1 MSTKYFTNEIVGL
14 LKTYAPEKLG
24 DLRKRFPSLESSLEE
39 GITMGV
45 EPVKKSLES
54 IETVSSK
61 GVERSETKNEEIQFR
76 LELCKEGLE
85 SILVLCD
92 QFVPKLKKKLLRL
105 KNTQLISQVLIA
117 ISGASII
124 AMLGKENSTFNL
136 IAASLAILGSL
147 LTIFIQHQST
157 GIGEKSQNL
166 SNYFTQLVALKTKAE
181 RQLLEIKIHKKFSEN
196 ADQKELTT
204 LVNESNSLCEDVR
217 EILLFLA

>member
-24 DLRKRFPSLESSLEE
+24 DLRKRFPSLESFLEE
-39 GITMGV
+39 GITMGDV
-45 EPVKKSLES
+45 QVIERLES
-54 IETVSSK
+54 TEEISSK
-61 GVERSETKNEEIQFR
+61 GVERSVTKNEEIQFR
-76 LELCKEGLE
+76 LDLCKEGLE

-92 QFVPKLKKKLLRL
+92 QFVPKLRKKLLRL

-136 IAASLAILGSL
+136 IAASLAIIGSL

-181 RQLLEIKIHKKFSEN
+181 RQLLEIKIHKKFNDN
-196 ADQKELTT
+196 ADHKELTT

-217 EILLFLA
+217 EILLFVG